1 MRHTSR
7 HNPIRA
13 SLLAIVILAL
23 AGCGTVNR
31 VAILNYQT
39 PGATVATNLQKQ
51 LATKGFPGA
60 KVSCAKTLAVTV
72 GATAK
77 CTITGAG
84 TSKTVKFSFTNP
96 TGKIKVSS
104 VKVS

>member
-1 MRHTSR
+1 MRQTSR
-7 HNPIRA
+7 HNLIRA
-13 SLLAIVILAL
+13 SLLAIALLVL

-31 VAILNYQT
+31 VATLNYQT
-39 PGATVATNLQKQ
+39 PGTTVATNLQKQ
-51 LATKGFPGA
+51 LAAKGFPSA
-60 KVSCAKTLAVTV
+60 KVSCAKTLVVNV

-77 CTITGAG
+77 CTVTGAG